1 MGEKQ
6 AEITDFVVRIQ
17 GLQTNTIEKGSNR
30 LKMRIHFHES
40 IQPIMAFTFKNIQ
53 GTEITGTNTMYE
65 GVNVEHTDAGIKC
78 VVVLSR
84 KWICRAG
91 NIFSPLDVPVIGM
104 EILPYSIVY
113 MMHAT

>member
-1 MGEKQ
+1 
-6 AEITDFVVRIQ
+6 
-17 GLQTNTIEKGSNR
+17 
-30 LKMRIHFHES
+30 
-40 IQPIMAFTFKNIQ
+40 MAFTFKNIQ

-65 GVNVEHTDAGIKC
+65 GVNVEHTDAGDEC

-84 KWICRAG
+84 KWICRVG
-91 NIFSPLDVPVIGM
+91 NIFSPLAVPAIGM